1 MSSIQDSTITSM
13 TDFDDIS
20 LESTNNGEEDASSIV
35 LFEFTNLRQPRVE
48 WHLLTDV

>member
-13 TDFDDIS
+13 TDFDEIS
-20 LESTNNGEEDASSIV
+20 LESTNNDEEDASSNV
-35 LFEFTNLRQPRVE
+35 LFELTKPRQPRVE